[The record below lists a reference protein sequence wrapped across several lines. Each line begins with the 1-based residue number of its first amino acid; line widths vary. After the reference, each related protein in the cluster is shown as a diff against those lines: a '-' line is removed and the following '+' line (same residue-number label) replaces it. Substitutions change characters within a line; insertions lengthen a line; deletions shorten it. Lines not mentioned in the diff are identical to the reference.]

1 MPSRQINEFFTEKE
15 TEKCELVSRPA
26 ELQDNQKKIE
36 AIKAEGGTVPEKVV
50 YKGSVYKFYDP
61 SEEVAKGHPNKSKLL
76 NKKLNESELTNLM
89 YQIGVTIMPP
99 RETEDS
105 RYSETAIL
113 NG

>member
-1 MPSRQINEFFTEKE
+1 MAI
-15 TEKCELVSRPA
+15 PA

-105 RYSETAIL
+105 RYKEAKITSFYYFDNLTL
-113 NG
+113 DGVFKKL